1 MNGGDCIRITRS
13 RIAKEVSKKFD
24 IPYRIAADI
33 TAEVFEIIKREV
45 SAGNEVMVAGL
56 GKFFLKKREAK
67 RVTDLSRGGYLTIPA
82 MSVPVF
88 VPSDSFRYINSQES
102 DNET

>member
-1 MNGGDCIRITRS
+1 
-13 RIAKEVSKKFD
+13 
-24 IPYRIAADI
+24 
-33 TAEVFEIIKREV
+33 
-45 SAGNEVMVAGL
+45 MVAGL

-67 RVTDLSRGGYLTIPA
+67 RVMDLSRGGYLTIPA